1 MADYV
6 SGTQKIID
14 FWRNRWLKSR
24 LNYEPIYRRI
34 RDFDKQGFLVSNQID
49 EDEEWSF
56 SKLEEVPHMPTNDE
70 TKTGLQ
76 FVRDFYRG
84 SSAYADHIASE
95 LLSAIHLE
103 TKLDTAII
111 ESALSGKDIVLTGNP
126 GDGKTHV
133 IRMLKINWKARES
146 QFALN

>member
-1 MADYV
+1 M
-6 SGTQKIID
+6 
-14 FWRNRWLKSR
+14 
-24 LNYEPIYRRI
+24 NYEPIYRRI

-70 TKTGLQ
+70 TKIGLQ

-133 IRMLKINWKARES
+133 IRMLKIN
-146 QFALN
+146 